1 MNPAD
6 ATRVVF
12 WNISHIW
19 VMYALLVPTTLI
31 AGFGLYRRVRLWRTG
46 KPAARFE
53 RVGERLRLVAKHAL
67 AQRRTARQTY
77 AGAFHLMLYSGFV
90 ILTIATIVVMVHE
103 DFKLRIMQGA
113 FYLYFQSFI
122 VDIFG
127 ALVVVGVGLAA
138 YRRWLKRPRPLV
150 YTEEASIIL
159 VAIFVISVT
168 GFLIE
173 GWRIAVTDD
182 PWGHWSPV
190 GFLVAKASKAVLTI
204 EAMETAHLGLWWFH
218 LVAVFAFLAW
228 APYTKMAHVLTAPLN
243 IYTANLD
250 GYGASLKRIDF
261 ETAQSFGVNALS
273 DLTWKDLLDLDACTE
288 CGRCTAVCPANAVGK
303 ELSPRDIIL
312 DLRDLMHRSDEAL
325 LAAAGAAAVRAGE
338 GNGASAGGEGGGQT
352 PPQAPKVPIID
363 EGSAMSPT
371 ALWQCTTCAACM
383 EACPVYIEQ
392 MPKIVDA
399 RRWLVMEQAEFP
411 ESLQA
416 VVTSLEQRSHPF
428 PGTSYSRVSW
438 SEGLGV
444 KVMGEL
450 ADPAEAEVLLWV
462 GCGGALVER
471 NQKSTRALAQLLTEG
486 GVKFAVLGREEAC
499 TGDPARRIGNEFLFE
514 MLAKGNVE
522 TLNGYGV
529 KKIVTSCPHCF
540 NTFRNEYPHLGG
552 HYEVMHHTQ
561 MLATLVEAGKL
572 APQANG
578 QTVTF
583 HDPCYLG
590 RHNGVFDEPRELV
603 RLTTRTK
610 PIEMERSREQS
621 FCCGGGGGMCYVDEK
636 PDQRVNQARADEAI
650 ATGADV
656 VAVGCP
662 FCTTMLEDGVA
673 ARKGDRNV
681 VVRDVAELLWESVSA
696 GKTASA
702 SKSAEAS

>member
-1 MNPAD
+1 MNPAE
-6 ATRVVF
+6 ATREVF
-12 WNISHIW
+12 WNITHIW
-19 VMYALLVPTTLI
+19 VMYALLVPTALI
-31 AGFGLYRRVRLWRTG
+31 AGFGLWRRARLWRAG
-46 KPAARFE
+46 RPAARFD
-53 RVGERLRLVAKHAL
+53 RVGERLALVAKHVL
-67 AQRRTARQTY
+67 AQRRTAQETY

-90 ILTIATIVVMVHE
+90 ILTIATLVVMVHE

-113 FYLYFQSFI
+113 FYLYFQSFL

-127 ALVVVGVGLAA
+127 ALVVVGVALAGW
-138 YRRWLKRPRPLV
+138 RRWARRPKPLV

-159 VAIFVISVT
+159 VAIFVIAVT
-168 GFLIE
+168 GFLLE
-173 GWRIAVTDD
+173 GWRIGATDD

-190 GFLVAKASKAVLTI
+190 GFLVAKASKPLMSV

-218 LVAVFAFLAW
+218 LVAAFAFLAW
-228 APYTKMAHVLTAPLN
+228 APYTKMLHVVTAPLN
-243 IYTANLD
+243 VYTANLD

-288 CGRCTAVCPANAVGK
+288 CGRCTAVCPAATVGK

-312 DLRDLMHRSDEAL
+312 DLRELMHRSEEAL
-325 LAAAGAAAVRAGE
+325 LAAGAAAAAASGNGE
-338 GNGASAGGEGGGQT
+338 GAPGAVAAGGQGGGQT
-352 PPQAPKVPIID
+352 PPEVPKIAIID
-363 EGSAMSPT
+363 EGSAVSPT

-399 RRWLVMEQAEFP
+399 RRFLVMEQAEFP
-411 ESLQA
+411 DSLQA

-438 SEGLGV
+438 TEGLGV
-444 KVMGEL
+444 KVLGEL
-450 ADPAEAEVLLWV
+450 EDPAAAEVLLWV

-471 NQKSTRALAQLLTEG
+471 NQKSTRALAQLMTEA
-486 GVKFAVLGREEAC
+486 GVKFAILGREEAC

-522 TLNGYGV
+522 TLDRYGV

-540 NTFRNEYPHLGG
+540 NTFANEYPHLGG
-552 HYEVMHHTQ
+552 HYEVMHHSQ
-561 MLATLVEAGKL
+561 MLSGLVAEGKL

-578 QTVTF
+578 QQVTF

-590 RHNGVFDEPRELV
+590 RHNGIFDQPRELV
-603 RLTTRTK
+603 RLTTRSA
-610 PIEMERSREQS
+610 PIEMKRSREQS

-636 PDQRVNQARADEAI
+636 PDQRVNQERADEAI

-662 FCTTMLEDGVA
+662 FCATMLEDGVA
-673 ARKGDRNV
+673 ARKGERDV

-696 GKTASA
+696 GKR
-702 SKSAEAS
+702 